1 MSDMTASVNTTSNGF
16 HVEGYEKITYDFQFV
31 DRVFS
36 PKNEQLAEL
45 YKRWKRVLV
54 VIDQNVYQH
63 YRQEMEDYFRHYQI
77 DLTVHSVSVGEQRKT
92 MSTVLEMVDAF
103 VDFGL
108 VRKEPVLVIGGGLV
122 TDVTGF
128 ACSMYRRT
136 SNFIRI
142 PTTLIGLID
151 ASVSIKMGCNHGKL
165 KNRLGSYHAPA
176 VTFLDFSFMRTLPEA
191 QIRNGFAELVKIS
204 TVGQSRIFDLL
215 DKYGEELIRTRFGQ
229 LDASDEVRAA
239 ADEISYKGI
248 ETMLELE
255 TPNLHEIML
264 DRVIAF
270 GHTWSPTLELAPK
283 IPLRHGHAINIDMAF
298 SATMAHRRGYITV
311 EERDRI
317 LNLMS
322 RVGLSLDH
330 ELFDIE
336 LLWKATVSIMQTR
349 DGLQRCAVPRPIGEC
364 FFINDFTREEMDE
377 GLKAHKELV
386 KSFARGGEGL
396 EAYVDA
402 IDIEGGEGEMHP
414 YLKSHAEKKK
424 SEPVVEKNTVVPQQS
439 TCC

>member
-16 HVEGYEKITYDFQFV
+16 HVEGYEKLTYDFQFV
-31 DRVFS
+31 DRVFNT
-36 PKNEQLAEL
+36 KNEQLAEL

-54 VIDQNVYQH
+54 VIDQNVYDN
-63 YRQEMEDYFRHYQI
+63 YRGEMEDYFKHYDI
-77 DLTVHSVSVGEQRKT
+77 NLTVHAVTVGEQRKT
-92 MSTVLEMVDAF
+92 VSTVLTMVDAF
-103 VDFGL
+103 VSFGL
-108 VRKEPVLVIGGGLV
+108 VRKEPVLVVGGGLV
-122 TDVTGF
+122 TDVCGF

-176 VTFLDFSFMRTLPEA
+176 VTFLDFSFLKTLPEA

-215 DKYGEELIRTRFGQ
+215 DKYGEELIKTRFGQ
-229 LDASDEVRAA
+229 LDASEEVRAA

-248 ETMLELE
+248 HTMLELE

-283 IPLRHGHAINIDMAF
+283 VPLRHGHAINIDMAF
-298 SATMAHRRGYITV
+298 STTMAHRRGYITV
-311 EERDRI
+311 EERDRV

-330 ELFDIE
+330 ELFDLN
-336 LLWKATVSIMQTR
+336 LLWKATESIIQTR

-364 FFINDFTREEMDE
+364 HFINDFTREEFDE
-377 GLKAHKELV
+377 GLRAHKELV
-386 KSFARGGEGL
+386 KSFPRNGDGI

-402 IDIEGGEGEMHP
+402 IDVEGEEQPVHP
-414 YLKSHAEKKK
+414 HLKSHAEKKGAQP
-424 SEPVVEKNTVVPQQS
+424 SVQETGPIS
-439 TCC
+439 SACC